1 LWQLGEVQPAY
12 QALKRAHQLNADD
25 SGTADLLY
33 AVTLELAKKSEADGS
48 DAEALG
54 HLKEAASLKPAA
66 PEPHQQML
74 SIYTRAGRADLAK
87 AEQQKLDQLAKS
99 SKN

>member
-1 LWQLGEVQPAY
+1 
-12 QALKRAHQLNADD
+12 
-25 SGTADLLY
+25 
-33 AVTLELAKKSEADGS
+33 
-48 DAEALG
+48 
-54 HLKEAASLKPAA
+54 
-66 PEPHQQML
+66 ML